1 MKEIVEKSLIVLS
14 FLYYI
19 FYLCSNIPI
28 YFNSIYLFVLTIFW
42 VIYYV
47 ISKMK
52 LEISS
57 ILIFSLI
64 LLIYACLQVVVLGE
78 LEYKKYSL
86 CFVLNLIVLLG
97 LISPIFYKH
106 KIFVFKSYLFTM
118 FLFYAILIILF
129 CYRKIEMSWII
140 EQYFYNSGV
149 FAVFVTITMIIGGI
163 YVKELKFRFFLFV
176 NFILLSLSFVCALFL
191 ASRTSILILTSYT
204 FIVFV
209 KRIRYKSIKKYLY
222 LFTAISF
229 ILVGLTFFIKKESTN
244 GRFFI
249 WKTSFY
255 MVKEMPVLFGIG
267 YNNFPVLYPKYQ
279 SLMYKNGK
287 MSKEEI
293 YLVDNTSVAFN
304 EYLQIMIE
312 LGLIGLLLFIL
323 IIGVCIYHAGKYL
336 ELYIAVCIAMIVSYL
351 LHSTII
357 VYVLLLNLALVRT
370 SLMLK
375 FSRKISV
382 IIFVGLMILSLY
394 MVHLSLNKIIS
405 SNNITYLL
413 KASPEK
419 VNKYYSINKKFL
431 CEEPVLLFKIAEYN
445 YNIGNIDMAF
455 NILKNLDH
463 ILKNDKIELLR
474 GKCFLKKGNWKLGE
488 EYILLSI
495 SICPNRFINRYELFK
510 VYQANGLNIKA
521 IEVAKEIFCLK
532 EKVPSIHT
540 SVIKGEIENFLN
552 KNKK

>member
-14 FLYYI
+14 FLYFI

-47 ISKMK
+47 ISKTK

-57 ILIFSLI
+57 ILILSLI

-86 CFVLNLIVLLG
+86 CCVLNLIVLLG

-129 CYRKIEMSWII
+129 CYRKIEMSLII

-149 FAVFVTITMIIGGI
+149 FAVFVTITMIIGSI

-191 ASRTSILILTSYT
+191 ASRTSILILASYT

-229 ILVGLTFFIKKESTN
+229 ILVGLTFFCKKESTN

-255 MVKEMPVLFGIG
+255 MVKEMPVLFGVG

-312 LGLIGLLLFIL
+312 LGLIGLLLFML

-394 MVHLSLNKIIS
+394 MLHLSLNKIIL
-405 SNNITYLL
+405 SNNITYPL

-419 VNKYYSINKKFL
+419 VNKYYSINEKFY
-431 CEEPVLLFKIAEYN
+431 V
-445 YNIGNIDMAF
+445 
-455 NILKNLDH
+455 KNLFYY
-463 ILKNDKIELLR
+463 LR
-474 GKCFLKKGNWKLGE
+474 
-488 EYILLSI
+488 
-495 SICPNRFINRYELFK
+495 
-510 VYQANGLNIKA
+510 
-521 IEVAKEIFCLK
+521 
-532 EKVPSIHT
+532 
-540 SVIKGEIENFLN
+540 
-552 KNKK
+552 